1 MRKGEVGSF
10 KSEMPESFIE
20 RFDEMS
26 ARWNNIH
33 NFHEKW
39 IFQITKLWIGL
50 LINWDWQEVGQATIL
65 KVNEW

>member
-10 KSEMPESFIE
+10 KSEMPEQFID

-26 ARWNNIH
+26 ARWNNVH

-39 IFQITKLWIGL
+39 IYQITKL
-50 LINWDWQEVGQATIL
+50 
-65 KVNEW
+65 